1 MDIPHDT
8 LIEMYERMV
17 LIREFDERCGV
28 LMEENRTHGA
38 VHLYVGEEAVAVGVC
53 TELTTKDYITS
64 THRGHGHLLAKGGDP
79 KRMYAE
85 LFGKATGYCKGK
97 GGSMHI
103 ADLDLGMLGANGI
116 VGAGPPIALG
126 AAFACHYRKDGNV
139 AVCFFGDGASNEGT
153 FHEAANMAG
162 LFRLPLVFVCENN
175 LYGEFTKQTDHQP
188 ISDVADRAA
197 SYDMPGVT
205 VDGMDPFAVYEAAD
219 EAIARARRGE
229 GPTLLECK
237 TYRYY
242 DHVGRDF
249 GVLSRDQAEFDAWK
263 ARDPLTHFPAR
274 LLEMGVLSQ
283 PDIDRITQETRAR
296 IEEAVQFAEES
307 PLPDPGVLLDD
318 VYTDSAQE
326 GPTLKGAAV

>member
-1 MDIPHDT
+1 MDIPPDT
-8 LIEMYERMV
+8 LRHMFERMV
-17 LIREFDERCGV
+17 LLREFDERCGR
-28 LMEENRTHGA
+28 LMQENRTKGA
-38 VHLYVGEEAVAVGVC
+38 VHLYCGEEAVAVGLC
-53 TELTTKDYITS
+53 THLTNKDYITS

-79 KRMYAE
+79 KFMYAE
-85 LFGKATGYCKGK
+85 LFGRSTGYCKGK

-162 LFRLPLVFVCENN
+162 LFRLPLVLVCENN
-175 LYGEFTKQTDHQP
+175 LYGEWTRQADHQP
-188 ISDVADRAA
+188 IDDIADRAA

-205 VDGMDPFAVYEAAD
+205 VDGMDAFAVYEAAG

-242 DHVGRDF
+242 DHVGVDF
-249 GVLSRDQAEFDAWK
+249 GKLVRDPDEVASWK
-263 ARDPLTHFPAR
+263 ARDPLEQFPRR
-274 LLEMGVLSQ
+274 LVEMGVLTQ
-283 PDIDRITQETRAR
+283 ADIDRITAETRAR
-296 IEEAVQFAEES
+296 IEDAVDFAEAS
-307 PLPDPGVLLDD
+307 PHADPAFLLDD
-318 VYTDSAQE
+318 VYTESAAE
-326 GPTLKGAAV
+326 GAYA

>member
-1 MDIPHDT
+1 MDIPPDT
-8 LIEMYERMV
+8 LRHMFERMV
-17 LIREFDERCGV
+17 LLREFDERCGR
-28 LMEENRTHGA
+28 LMQENRTKGA
-38 VHLYVGEEAVAVGVC
+38 VHLYCGEEAVAVGLC
-53 TELTTKDYITS
+53 THLTNKDYITS

-79 KRMYAE
+79 KFMYAE
-85 LFGKATGYCKGK
+85 LFGRSTGYCKGK

-139 AVCFFGDGASNEGT
+139 AVCFFGDGASNAGT

-162 LFRLPLVFVCENN
+162 LFRVPLVLVCENN
-175 LYGEFTKQTDHQP
+175 LYGEWTRQADHQP
-188 ISDVADRAA
+188 IDDIADRAA

-205 VDGMDPFAVYEAAD
+205 VDGMDAFAVYEAAG

-242 DHVGRDF
+242 DHVGVDF
-249 GVLSRDQAEFDAWK
+249 GKLVRDPDEVASWK
-263 ARDPLTHFPAR
+263 ARDPLEQFPRR
-274 LLEMGVLSQ
+274 LVEMGVLTQ
-283 PDIDRITQETRAR
+283 ADIDRITSETRAR
-296 IEEAVQFAEES
+296 IEDAVDFAEAS
-307 PLPDPGVLLDD
+307 PHADPAFLLDD
-318 VYTDSAQE
+318 VYTESAAE
-326 GPTLKGAAV
+326 GTHA

>member
-1 MDIPHDT
+1 MDIPPDT
-8 LIEMYERMV
+8 LRHMFERMV
-17 LIREFDERCGV
+17 LLREFDERCGR
-28 LMEENRTHGA
+28 LMQENRTKGA
-38 VHLYVGEEAVAVGVC
+38 VHLYCGEEAVAVGLC
-53 TELTTKDYITS
+53 THLTNKDYITS

-79 KRMYAE
+79 KFMYAE
-85 LFGKATGYCKGK
+85 LFGRSTGYCKGK

-162 LFRLPLVFVCENN
+162 LFRLPLVLVCENN
-175 LYGEFTKQTDHQP
+175 LYGEWTRQADHQP
-188 ISDVADRAA
+188 IDDIADRAA

-205 VDGMDPFAVYEAAD
+205 VDGMDAFAVYEAAS
-219 EAIARARRGE
+219 EAIARARRGQ

-242 DHVGRDF
+242 DHVGVDF
-249 GVLSRDQAEFDAWK
+249 GKLVRDPDEVASWK
-263 ARDPLTHFPAR
+263 ARDPLEQFPRR
-274 LLEMGVLSQ
+274 LVEMGVLTQ
-283 PDIDRITQETRAR
+283 ADIDRITAETRAR
-296 IEEAVQFAEES
+296 IEDAVDFAEAS
-307 PLPDPGVLLDD
+307 PHADPAFLLDD
-318 VYTDSAQE
+318 VYTESAAE
-326 GPTLKGAAV
+326 GAYA

>member
-1 MDIPHDT
+1 MDIAPDT
-8 LIEMYERMV
+8 LRQMYERMV
-17 LIREFDERCGV
+17 LLREFDERCGR
-28 LMEENRTHGA
+28 LMQENRTKGA
-38 VHLYVGEEAVAVGVC
+38 VHLYCGEEAVAVGLC
-53 TELTTKDYITS
+53 THLTNKDYITS

-79 KRMYAE
+79 KFMYAE
-85 LFGKATGYCKGK
+85 LFGRSTGYCKGK

-162 LFRLPLVFVCENN
+162 LFRLPLVLVCENN
-175 LYGEFTKQTDHQP
+175 LYGEWTRQADHQP
-188 ISDVADRAA
+188 IDDIADRAA

-205 VDGMDPFAVYEAAD
+205 VDGMDAFAVYEAAG

-242 DHVGRDF
+242 DHVGVDF
-249 GVLSRDQAEFDAWK
+249 GKLVRDPDEVASWK
-263 ARDPLTHFPAR
+263 ARDPLEQFPRR
-274 LLEMGVLSQ
+274 LVEMGVLTQ
-283 PDIDRITQETRAR
+283 ADIDRITSETRAR
-296 IEEAVQFAEES
+296 IEDAVDFAEAS
-307 PLPDPGVLLDD
+307 PHADPAFLLDD
-318 VYTDSAQE
+318 VYTESAAE
-326 GPTLKGAAV
+326 GAYA

>member
-1 MDIPHDT
+1 MDIAHDT
-8 LIEMYERMV
+8 LRQMYERMV
-17 LIREFDERCGV
+17 LLREFDERCGR
-28 LMEENRTHGA
+28 LMQENRTKGA
-38 VHLYVGEEAVAVGVC
+38 VHLYCGEEAVAVGVC
-53 TELTTKDYITS
+53 THLSNDDYITS

-79 KRMYAE
+79 KFMYAE
-85 LFGKATGYCKGK
+85 LFGRSSGYCKGK

-126 AAFACHYRKDGNV
+126 AAFAGPYRQDGNV

-162 LFRLPLVFVCENN
+162 LFRVPLVLVCENN
-175 LYGEFTKQTDHQP
+175 LYGEWTKQADHQP
-188 ISDVADRAA
+188 IDDIADRAA

-205 VDGMDPFAVYEAAD
+205 VDGMDAFAVYEAAG

-242 DHVGRDF
+242 DHVGVDF
-249 GVLSRDQAEFDAWK
+249 GKIVRDPDEVAAWK
-263 ARDPLTHFPAR
+263 ARDPIEQFPRR
-274 LLEMGVLSQ
+274 LMEMGALTQ
-283 PDIDRITQETRAR
+283 TEIDRITSETRAR
-296 IEEAVQFAEES
+296 IEAAVDFAEAS
-307 PLPDPGVLLDD
+307 PVADPAFLLDD
-318 VYTDSAQE
+318 VYTPPAAE
-326 GPTLKGAAV
+326 GAHV

>member
-1 MDIPHDT
+1 MDIAHDT
-8 LIEMYERMV
+8 LRQMYERMV
-17 LIREFDERCGV
+17 LLREFDERCGR
-28 LMEENRTHGA
+28 LMQENRTKGA
-38 VHLYVGEEAVAVGVC
+38 VHLYCGEEAVAVGVC
-53 TELTTKDYITS
+53 THLSNDDYITS

-79 KRMYAE
+79 KFMYAE
-85 LFGKATGYCKGK
+85 LFGRSSGYCKGK

-126 AAFACHYRKDGNV
+126 AAFACHYRQDGNV

-162 LFRLPLVFVCENN
+162 LFRVPLVLVCENN
-175 LYGEFTKQTDHQP
+175 LYGEWTKQADHQP
-188 ISDVADRAA
+188 IDDIADRAA

-205 VDGMDPFAVYEAAD
+205 VDGMDAFAVYEAAG

-242 DHVGRDF
+242 DHVGVDF
-249 GVLSRDQAEFDAWK
+249 GKIVRDPDEVAAWK
-263 ARDPLTHFPAR
+263 ARDPLEQFPRR
-274 LLEMGVLSQ
+274 LMEMGAITQTEV
-283 PDIDRITQETRAR
+283 DRITSETRAR
-296 IEEAVQFAEES
+296 IEAAVDFAEAS
-307 PLPDPGVLLDD
+307 PVADPAFLLDD
-318 VYTDSAQE
+318 VYTPAAAE
-326 GPTLKGAAV
+326 GAHV

>member
-1 MDIPHDT
+1 MDIPPDT
-8 LIEMYERMV
+8 LRHMFERMV
-17 LIREFDERCGV
+17 LLREFDERCGR
-28 LMEENRTHGA
+28 LMQENRTKGA
-38 VHLYVGEEAVAVGVC
+38 VHLYCGEEAVAVGLC
-53 TELTTKDYITS
+53 THLTNKDYITS

-79 KRMYAE
+79 KFMYAE
-85 LFGKATGYCKGK
+85 LFGRSTGYCKGK

-162 LFRLPLVFVCENN
+162 LFRLPLVLVCENN
-175 LYGEFTKQTDHQP
+175 LYGEWTRQADHQP
-188 ISDVADRAA
+188 IDDIADRAA

-205 VDGMDPFAVYEAAD
+205 VDGMDAFAVYEAAG

-242 DHVGRDF
+242 DHVGVDF
-249 GVLSRDQAEFDAWK
+249 GKLVRDPDEVASWK
-263 ARDPLTHFPAR
+263 ARDPLEQFPRR
-274 LLEMGVLSQ
+274 LVEMGVLTQ
-283 PDIDRITQETRAR
+283 ADIDRITSETRAR
-296 IEEAVQFAEES
+296 IEDAVDFAEAS
-307 PLPDPGVLLDD
+307 PHADPAFLLDD
-318 VYTDSAQE
+318 VYTESAAE
-326 GPTLKGAAV
+326 GAHA

>member
-1 MDIPHDT
+1 MDIPPDT
-8 LIEMYERMV
+8 LRHMFERMV
-17 LIREFDERCGV
+17 LLREFDERCGR
-28 LMEENRTHGA
+28 LMQENRTKGA
-38 VHLYVGEEAVAVGVC
+38 VHLYCGEEAVAVGLC
-53 TELTTKDYITS
+53 THLSNKDYITS

-79 KRMYAE
+79 KFMYAE
-85 LFGKATGYCKGK
+85 LFGRSTGYCKGK

-162 LFRLPLVFVCENN
+162 LFRLPLVLVCENN
-175 LYGEFTKQTDHQP
+175 LYGEWTRQADHQP
-188 ISDVADRAA
+188 IDDIADRAA

-205 VDGMDPFAVYEAAD
+205 VDGMDAFAVYEAAG

-242 DHVGRDF
+242 DHVGVDF
-249 GVLSRDQAEFDAWK
+249 GKLVRDPDEVASWR
-263 ARDPLTHFPAR
+263 ARDPLEQFPRR
-274 LLEMGVLSQ
+274 LVEMGVLTQ
-283 PDIDRITQETRAR
+283 ADIDRITAETRAR
-296 IEEAVQFAEES
+296 IEEAVDFAEAS
-307 PLPDPGVLLDD
+307 PHADPAFLLDD
-318 VYTDSAQE
+318 VYTESAAE
-326 GPTLKGAAV
+326 GAYA

>member
-1 MDIPHDT
+1 MDIPPDT
-8 LIEMYERMV
+8 LRHMFERMV
-17 LIREFDERCGV
+17 LLREFDERCGR
-28 LMEENRTHGA
+28 LMQENRTKGA
-38 VHLYVGEEAVAVGVC
+38 VHLYCGEEAVAVGLC
-53 TELTTKDYITS
+53 THLTNKDYITS

-79 KRMYAE
+79 KFMYAE
-85 LFGKATGYCKGK
+85 LFGRSTGYCKGK

-162 LFRLPLVFVCENN
+162 LFRLPLVLVCENN
-175 LYGEFTKQTDHQP
+175 LYGEWTRQADHQP
-188 ISDVADRAA
+188 IDDIADRAA

-205 VDGMDPFAVYEAAD
+205 VDGMDAFAVYEAAS

-242 DHVGRDF
+242 DHVGVDF
-249 GVLSRDQAEFDAWK
+249 GKLVRDPDEVASWK
-263 ARDPLTHFPAR
+263 ARDPLEQFPRR
-274 LLEMGVLSQ
+274 LVEMGVLTQ
-283 PDIDRITQETRAR
+283 ADIDRITAETRAR
-296 IEEAVQFAEES
+296 IEEAVDFAEAS
-307 PLPDPGVLLDD
+307 PHADPAFLLDD
-318 VYTDSAQE
+318 VYTESAAE
-326 GPTLKGAAV
+326 GAYA

>member
-1 MDIPHDT
+1 MDIPPDT
-8 LIEMYERMV
+8 LRHMFERMV
-17 LIREFDERCGV
+17 LLREFDERCGR
-28 LMEENRTHGA
+28 LMQENRTKGA
-38 VHLYVGEEAVAVGVC
+38 VHLYCGEEAVAVGLC
-53 TELTTKDYITS
+53 THLTNKDYITS

-79 KRMYAE
+79 KFMYAE
-85 LFGKATGYCKGK
+85 LFGRSTGYCKGK

-162 LFRLPLVFVCENN
+162 LFRLPLVLVCENN
-175 LYGEFTKQTDHQP
+175 LYGEWTRQADHQP
-188 ISDVADRAA
+188 IDDIADRAA

-205 VDGMDPFAVYEAAD
+205 VDGMDAFAVYEAAS

-242 DHVGRDF
+242 DHVGVDF
-249 GVLSRDQAEFDAWK
+249 GKLVRDPDEVASWK
-263 ARDPLTHFPAR
+263 ARDPLEQFPRR
-274 LLEMGVLSQ
+274 LVEMGVLTQ
-283 PDIDRITQETRAR
+283 ADIDRITSETRAR
-296 IEEAVQFAEES
+296 IEDAVDFAEAS
-307 PLPDPGVLLDD
+307 PHADPAFLLDD
-318 VYTDSAQE
+318 VYTESAAE
-326 GPTLKGAAV
+326 GAHA

>member
-1 MDIPHDT
+1 MDIPPDT
-8 LIEMYERMV
+8 LRHMFERMV
-17 LIREFDERCGV
+17 LLREFDERCGR
-28 LMEENRTHGA
+28 LMQENRTKGA
-38 VHLYVGEEAVAVGVC
+38 VHLYCGEEAVAVGLC
-53 TELTTKDYITS
+53 THLTNKDYITS

-79 KRMYAE
+79 KFMYAE
-85 LFGKATGYCKGK
+85 LFGRSTGYCKGK

-139 AVCFFGDGASNEGT
+139 AVCFFGDGASNAGT

-162 LFRLPLVFVCENN
+162 LFRVPLVLVCENN
-175 LYGEFTKQTDHQP
+175 LYGEWTRQADHQP
-188 ISDVADRAA
+188 IDDIADRAA

-205 VDGMDPFAVYEAAD
+205 VDGMDAFAVYEAAS

-242 DHVGRDF
+242 DHVGVDF
-249 GVLSRDQAEFDAWK
+249 GKLVRDPDEVASWK
-263 ARDPLTHFPAR
+263 ARDPLEQFPRR
-274 LLEMGVLSQ
+274 LVEMGVLTQ
-283 PDIDRITQETRAR
+283 ADIDRITAETRAR
-296 IEEAVQFAEES
+296 IEEAVDFAEAS
-307 PLPDPGVLLDD
+307 PHADPAFLLDD
-318 VYTDSAQE
+318 VYTESAAE
-326 GPTLKGAAV
+326 GAYA

>member
-1 MDIPHDT
+1 MDIAPDT
-8 LIEMYERMV
+8 LRQMYERMV
-17 LIREFDERCGV
+17 LLREFDERCGR
-28 LMEENRTHGA
+28 LMQENRTKGA
-38 VHLYVGEEAVAVGVC
+38 VHLYCGEEAVAVGLC
-53 TELTTKDYITS
+53 THLTNDDFITS

-79 KRMYAE
+79 KFMYAE
-85 LFGKATGYCKGK
+85 LFGRSTGYCKGK

-162 LFRLPLVFVCENN
+162 LFRLPLVLVCENN
-175 LYGEFTKQTDHQP
+175 LYGEWTRQADHQP
-188 ISDVADRAA
+188 IDDIADRAA

-205 VDGMDPFAVYEAAD
+205 VDGMDAFAVYEAAG

-242 DHVGRDF
+242 DHVGVDF
-249 GVLSRDQAEFDAWK
+249 GKLVRDPDEVASWK
-263 ARDPLTHFPAR
+263 ARDPLEQFPRR
-274 LLEMGVLSQ
+274 LVEMGVLTQ
-283 PDIDRITQETRAR
+283 ADIDRITAETRAR
-296 IEEAVQFAEES
+296 IEEAVDFAEAS
-307 PLPDPGVLLDD
+307 PHADPAFLLDD
-318 VYTDSAQE
+318 VYTKPTAE
-326 GPTLKGAAV
+326 GAYA

>member
-1 MDIPHDT
+1 MDIAPDT
-8 LIEMYERMV
+8 LRQMYERMV
-17 LIREFDERCGV
+17 LLREFDERCGR
-28 LMEENRTHGA
+28 LMQENRTKGA
-38 VHLYVGEEAVAVGVC
+38 VHLYCGEEAVAVGLC
-53 TELTTKDYITS
+53 THLTNKDYITS

-79 KRMYAE
+79 KFMYAE
-85 LFGKATGYCKGK
+85 LFGRSTGYCKGK

-162 LFRLPLVFVCENN
+162 LFRLPLVLVCENN
-175 LYGEFTKQTDHQP
+175 LYGEWTRQADHQP
-188 ISDVADRAA
+188 IDDIADRAA

-205 VDGMDPFAVYEAAD
+205 VDGMDAFAVYEAAG

-242 DHVGRDF
+242 DHVGVDF
-249 GVLSRDQAEFDAWK
+249 GKLVRDPDEVASWK
-263 ARDPLTHFPAR
+263 ARDPLEQFPRR
-274 LLEMGVLSQ
+274 LVEMGVLTQ
-283 PDIDRITQETRAR
+283 ADIDRITAETRAR
-296 IEEAVQFAEES
+296 IEDAVDFAEAS
-307 PLPDPGVLLDD
+307 PHADPAFLLDD
-318 VYTDSAQE
+318 VYTESAAE
-326 GPTLKGAAV
+326 GAYA

>member
-1 MDIPHDT
+1 MDIAPDT
-8 LIEMYERMV
+8 LRQMYERMV
-17 LIREFDERCGV
+17 LLREFDERCGR
-28 LMEENRTHGA
+28 LMQENRTKGA
-38 VHLYVGEEAVAVGVC
+38 VHLYCGEEAVAVGLC
-53 TELTTKDYITS
+53 THLTNDDFITS

-79 KRMYAE
+79 KFMYAE
-85 LFGKATGYCKGK
+85 LFGRSTGYCKGK

-162 LFRLPLVFVCENN
+162 LFRLPLVLVCENN
-175 LYGEFTKQTDHQP
+175 LYGEWTRQADHQP
-188 ISDVADRAA
+188 IDDIADRAA

-205 VDGMDPFAVYEAAD
+205 VDGMDAFAVYEAAG

-242 DHVGRDF
+242 DHVGVDF
-249 GVLSRDQAEFDAWK
+249 GKLVRDPDEVASWK
-263 ARDPLTHFPAR
+263 ARDPLEQFPRR
-274 LLEMGVLSQ
+274 LVEMGVLTQ
-283 PDIDRITQETRAR
+283 ADIDRITSETRAR
-296 IEEAVQFAEES
+296 IEEAVDFAEAS
-307 PLPDPGVLLDD
+307 PHADPAFLLDD
-318 VYTDSAQE
+318 VYTKPTAE
-326 GPTLKGAAV
+326 GAYA